1 MQKISSSDL
10 TRIKQSEDMSLLKFN
25 HQVFIFI
32 THLNIAAST
41 LQNTATV
48 VSHTV
53 TGLVASNLAMT
64 MFSSFSVQKLWMMIN
79 ALEIIVSYPL
89 LKIPIPSNL
98 FMLLDGIKEM
108 SNMNLIPPE
117 YTTDLLGKFI

>member
-1 MQKISSSDL
+1 
-10 TRIKQSEDMSLLKFN
+10 
-25 HQVFIFI
+25 
-32 THLNIAAST
+32 
-41 LQNTATV
+41 
-48 VSHTV
+48 
-53 TGLVASNLAMT
+53 MT

-117 YTTDLLGKFI
+117 YTTDLLAKFI